1 MNINTLSKT
10 KEILRRYD
18 IKAKKRF
25 GQNFLI
31 DDNILSNIVNVANLS
46 SNDLI
51 IEIGPGLGNLTEYL
65 LQTDSYCLLI
75 EIDKNMIDILNDR
88 FELKKEKYTLI
99 NNDVLELNLDEIVED
114 LEKKLNKKFE
124 KVKVVANLPYYIT
137 TPIIFKLLQDSKKI
151 NDIIVM
157 VQKEVAERMVAK
169 NNTKDYGILTLMI
182 EYMGIGKIEF
192 IVDKN
197 SFIPAPDVTSA
208 VISIHKQKRF
218 NVCDEK
224 LLFNLIH
231 LSFANRRKKMINSL
245 QMNNFNNMTK
255 KELESVFT
263 ALKIDFNVRAE
274 QLPLESYIKIIEYIK
289 TEHL

>member
-1 MNINTLSKT
+1 MNINTISKT
-10 KEILRRYD
+10 KEILRKYD

-51 IEIGPGLGNLTEYL
+51 IEIGPGLGNLTVYL

>member
-1 MNINTLSKT
+1 MNINTISKT
-10 KEILRRYD
+10 KEILRKYD

-197 SFIPAPDVTSA
+197 SFIPAPDVTST

-231 LSFANRRKKMINSL
+231 LSFANRRKKIINSL

>member
-1 MNINTLSKT
+1 MNINTISKT
-10 KEILRRYD
+10 KEILRKYD

-157 VQKEVAERMVAK
+157 VQKEVAERIVAK

>member
-1 MNINTLSKT
+1 MNINTISKT
-10 KEILRRYD
+10 KEILRKYD

-151 NDIIVM
+151 KEIIVM

>member
-274 QLPLESYIKIIEYIK
+274 QLRLESYIKIIEYIK

>member
-1 MNINTLSKT
+1 MNINTISKT
-10 KEILRRYD
+10 KEILRKYD

-231 LSFANRRKKMINSL
+231 LSFANRRKKIINSL

>member
-1 MNINTLSKT
+1 
-10 KEILRRYD
+10 
-18 IKAKKRF
+18 
-25 GQNFLI
+25 
-31 DDNILSNIVNVANLS
+31 
-46 SNDLI
+46 
-51 IEIGPGLGNLTEYL
+51 
-65 LQTDSYCLLI
+65 
-75 EIDKNMIDILNDR
+75 
-88 FELKKEKYTLI
+88 
-99 NNDVLELNLDEIVED
+99 
-114 LEKKLNKKFE
+114 
-124 KVKVVANLPYYIT
+124 
-137 TPIIFKLLQDSKKI
+137 
-151 NDIIVM
+151 M

-231 LSFANRRKKMINSL
+231 LSFANRRKKIINSL

>member
-1 MNINTLSKT
+1 MNINTISKT
-10 KEILRRYD
+10 KEILRKYD

-51 IEIGPGLGNLTEYL
+51 IEIGPGLGNLAEYL